1 MRRAKPRQP
10 RADSLDGC
18 THEEPGKQKFWRTCH
33 SADVMMQCLKGS
45 CHRENR
51 ERNRTRPG
59 GTTVIRSFLRQLDR
73 QSPMATGADVDT
85 SCRGRSRAP
94 CQPVSM
100 ASDQSQTPHNL
111 YYVKYGM
118 CDDARTRIGQQACP
132 ALGANYDAVQSA
144 ADASS
149 AAFTAR
155 AAVRAPVASKFRNS
169 SSCASSPRLM
179 HASTS
184 PASVYRP

>member
-1 MRRAKPRQP
+1 MLNDGKIRILRGVHAIATGVLETGPAERHACIAAAGFNV
-10 RADSLDGC
+10 ADRSRSVDL
-18 THEEPGKQKFWRTCH
+18 RN
-33 SADVMMQCLKGS
+33 AVLKNGWL
-45 CHRENR
+45 CCR
-51 ERNRTRPG
+51 ERN
-59 GTTVIRSFLRQLDR
+59 LN
-73 QSPMATGADVDT
+73 QSAGILAKLL
-85 SCRGRSRAP
+85 
-94 CQPVSM
+94 
-100 ASDQSQTPHNL
+100 TPHNL
-111 YYVKYGM
+111 YYVKYDM
-118 CDDARTRIGQQACP
+118 CDDARTQIGQRACP